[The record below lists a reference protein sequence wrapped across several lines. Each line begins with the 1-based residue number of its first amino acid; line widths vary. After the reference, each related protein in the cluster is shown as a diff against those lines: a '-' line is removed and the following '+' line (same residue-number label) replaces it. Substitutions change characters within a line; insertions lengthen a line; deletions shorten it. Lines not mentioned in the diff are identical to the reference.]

1 MRPTSS
7 RSGSTMAS
15 AWRRDQPA
23 GTGKN
28 LADSSVVGRE
38 HEPSSSTGASPARLR
53 SVAHRS
59 SHRSPPAEGSTDDE
73 IVEHA
78 LHGGYIIVTSNHDMM
93 QLCAEAGQRF
103 VWLDPRS
110 RQLTRAKQLLLI
122 LEQIDRWQQILE
134 TDATTCVHSM
144 RTKCEA
150 IAPAEAAR
158 LATQRMKVNERRKR
172 TKQSA
177 PRPAGPLLG
186 EKS

>member
-1 MRPTSS
+1 VTNRRAQARTSQIRLLWDENLSPRVPQALRLLGYSASHIGHPT
-7 RSGSTMAS
+7 
-15 AWRRDQPA
+15 D
-23 GTGKN
+23 
-28 LADSSVVGRE
+28 
-38 HEPSSSTGASPARLR
+38 H
-53 SVAHRS
+53 H
-59 SHRSPPAEGSTDDE
+59 PPKGSTDDE

-78 LHGGYIIVTSNHDMM
+78 LHVGYIIVTSNHDMM

-134 TDATTCVHSM
+134 TDATTCVRSM

-158 LATQRMKVNERRKR
+158 LATQRMKANQRRKR
-172 TKQSA
+172 TKTSA
-177 PRPAGPLLG
+177 LRPAGPLLG
-186 EKS
+186 DESQ